1 MRVLWSSLLV
11 VTFVAAA
18 SACTDGDT
26 LPADGKCHEF
36 LVCKNGTWAKDS
48 CVTSLRRYSKEQKKC
63 MWWFQVDCQEATQCT
78 EENQLLKNP
87 YTCSVYYKCSGGKL
101 EYHHCVWPF
110 YFDGEGCKFWGDCK
124 GANENYAEACSGDE
138 AEPIADSSRKY
149 KACRDGFFTET
160 SCFWG
165 KKFDVETKSCQWFWN
180 VKSDVTTC
188 DGAARAP
195 VNSNGRTYYQCDKDT
210 KILLKKSCLPFQ
222 KFDSEAGRCVF
233 SLKTASLDEVS
244 SSLRSEEATKAFKN
258 INDILFT
265 STAGKKVEPANEK
278 NSSVSIKRVLRSISN
293 SYAMDTS
300 CTDGTYQVD
309 INCLKYKVCV
319 GNAWVTRTCPNGQIF
334 SNGECRFAW
343 EAQCN
348 PGSCITGQKTAYA
361 ADCTKYNYCNE
372 NNVEVLTSCPES
384 FWKKTQFNPSTG
396 ECDFVLWWKSCPSS
410 SSFLSCSEGQT
421 MSGSGSHEYQVCTGG
436 KWATVKCSGSDVYKA
451 ELNGCGCATEAEH
464 RAALSSKQYLECQS
478 GRWVQLDCL
487 LGGVF
492 NPTTKICE
500 KPRSRRSVESA
511 KNPDDCIAGDTKC

>member
-1 MRVLWSSLLV
+1 MASSVRKALFRSRGEKILHQCNANKSVDADECYDHLLTNDEISSAADNLCAALAEEGFLPEDDLPTIAGSDIFSNPGVLDAADDAHNNVMEPGDEHKINIVPDSSETTELRSSYELEDADMDQNDVEYV
-11 VTFVAAA
+11 VESEQELEATQLERYL
-18 SACTDGDT
+18 DGRI
-26 LPADGKCHEF
+26 
-36 LVCKNGTWAKDS
+36 
-48 CVTSLRRYSKEQKKC
+48 LREQKSTSVPRCLSINDESFVVFNFGRHVRRGGQRLHRWRHPPRRRQMPRIPGVQEWNLGERQLRHIAQKILQGTEKC

-278 NSSVSIKRVLRSISN
+278 
-293 SYAMDTS
+293 
-300 CTDGTYQVD
+300 
-309 INCLKYKVCV
+309 
-319 GNAWVTRTCPNGQIF
+319 
-334 SNGECRFAW
+334 
-343 EAQCN
+343 
-348 PGSCITGQKTAYA
+348 
-361 ADCTKYNYCNE
+361 
-372 NNVEVLTSCPES
+372 
-384 FWKKTQFNPSTG
+384 
-396 ECDFVLWWKSCPSS
+396 
-410 SSFLSCSEGQT
+410 
-421 MSGSGSHEYQVCTGG
+421 
-436 KWATVKCSGSDVYKA
+436 
-451 ELNGCGCATEAEH
+451 
-464 RAALSSKQYLECQS
+464 KQ
-478 GRWVQLDCL
+478 
-487 LGGVF
+487 
-492 NPTTKICE
+492 
-500 KPRSRRSVESA
+500 
-511 KNPDDCIAGDTKC
+511 